1 MTLSAKNGWMC
12 IESTASLQTALN
24 AHQMCFKC
32 NHIIQVIHSFILAR
46 QESLSVYLV
55 LPHCPLSVMAISSG
69 SGTTHVVCCV
79 GHFLLVFIQSG
90 LGYSGEGWIASE
102 RFVYLY

>member
-1 MTLSAKNGWMC
+1 MTFSVKNGWIC

-55 LPHCPLSVMAISSG
+55 LPHCPLSVRAISSG
-69 SGTTHVVCCV
+69 SEATVNTCGLLCWS
-79 GHFLLVFIQSG
+79 FL
-90 LGYSGEGWIASE
+90 
-102 RFVYLY
+102 